1 MDRKDNK
8 RIARAR
14 RIRNSGEY
22 VDVSFTIKQMEKM
35 VDDKLQS
42 MKFFIPFVLTIVTS
56 LLAYL
61 FTTTDDLFD
70 DFIYLV
76 VGYLFLCLA
85 SILRAYKP
93 SNRYIGK
100 ENGSKLMKKL
110 KRNLEYYSDIEPWNM
125 ESYINLSDTE
135 FITRLEKFANRKL
148 YHNELMLAQFL
159 KQKVNEYRYKKRN
172 LSISYGV
179 IIGGALFLAL
189 FFIFTYFLYIM

>member
-1 MDRKDNK
+1 MDRKDKK
-8 RIARAR
+8 RTARAR
-14 RIRNSGEY
+14 RIKNSGEY
-22 VDVSFTIKQMEKM
+22 VDVKLTIKQMEKLI
-35 VDDKLQS
+35 DEKLQS

-70 DFIYLV
+70 DLIYPV

-100 ENGSKLMKKL
+100 ESSFKFMKKL
-110 KRNLEYYSDIEPWNM
+110 KRKLEFYSEIEPWNM

-148 YHNELMLAQFL
+148 YHDELMSAQFL
-159 KQKVNEYRYKKRN
+159 KQKINEYMYKKRN
-172 LSISYGV
+172 ISLSYTV
-179 IIGGALFLAL
+179 IIVGAFALAL
-189 FFIFTYFLYIM
+189 IFTIEYVWSVM

>member
-1 MDRKDNK
+1 MDRKDKK
-8 RIARAR
+8 RTARAR

-35 VDDKLQS
+35 IDEKLQS

-61 FTTTDDLFD
+61 FTTTSNAFD
-70 DFIYLV
+70 DYIYIIV
-76 VGYLFLCLA
+76 AYLLLCLG

-100 ENGSKLMKKL
+100 ESWFKFEKKL
-110 KRNLEYYSDIEPWNM
+110 KRNLEFYPDIQPWNM

-135 FITRLEKFANRKL
+135 FITRLEKFVSRKL
-148 YHNELMLAQFL
+148 YQDELMSAQFL
-159 KQKVNEYRYKKRN
+159 KQKINEYRYKKRN
-172 LSISYGV
+172 ISISYTV
-179 IIGGALFLAL
+179 IIVGALALAL
-189 FFIFTYFLYIM
+189 LFAIEYVWSVM

>member
-70 DFIYLV
+70 DLIYLV

-100 ENGSKLMKKL
+100 ESIFKFMKKL
-110 KRNLEYYSDIEPWNM
+110 KRNLEFYSEIEPWNM
-125 ESYINLSDTE
+125 DSYINLSDTE
-135 FITRLEKFANRKL
+135 FITRLEKFAYRKL
-148 YHNELMLAQFL
+148 YSRELMSANFL
-159 KQKVNEYRYKKRN
+159 KQKINEYRYKKQN
-172 LSISYGV
+172 LSIAYMV
-179 IIGGALFLAL
+179 IIVGASLLAV
-189 FFIFTYFLYIM
+189 FFAIGYLWSVM

>member
-70 DFIYLV
+70 DFI
-76 VGYLFLCLA
+76 A
-85 SILRAYKP
+85 
-93 SNRYIGK
+93 
-100 ENGSKLMKKL
+100 
-110 KRNLEYYSDIEPWNM
+110 
-125 ESYINLSDTE
+125 
-135 FITRLEKFANRKL
+135 
-148 YHNELMLAQFL
+148 
-159 KQKVNEYRYKKRN
+159 
-172 LSISYGV
+172 
-179 IIGGALFLAL
+179 
-189 FFIFTYFLYIM
+189 FFG

>member
-22 VDVSFTIKQMEKM
+22 VDVKLTIKQMEKLI
-35 VDDKLQS
+35 DEKLQS

-61 FTTTDDLFD
+61 FTTSDDLFD
-70 DFIYLV
+70 DLIYLV

-100 ENGSKLMKKL
+100 ESSFKFMKKL
-110 KRNLEYYSDIEPWNM
+110 KRNLEFYSEIEPWNM

-148 YHNELMLAQFL
+148 YYDELMLAQFL

-172 LSISYGV
+172 LSISYRV

>member
-22 VDVSFTIKQMEKM
+22 VDVKLTIKQMEKLI
-35 VDDKLQS
+35 DEKLQS

-70 DFIYLV
+70 DLIYLV

-100 ENGSKLMKKL
+100 ESSFKFMKKL
-110 KRNLEYYSDIEPWNM
+110 KRNLEFYSEIEPWNM

-148 YHNELMLAQFL
+148 YYDELMLAQFL

-172 LSISYGV
+172 LSISYRV

>member
-35 VDDKLQS
+35 VDDKFQS
-42 MKFFIPFVLTIVTS
+42 MKFFVPFVLTIVTS

-61 FTTTDDLFD
+61 FTTTSNAFD
-70 DFIYLV
+70 NFIYIIV
-76 VGYLFLCLA
+76 TYLLLCLA
-85 SILRAYKP
+85 SILRAYKL

-100 ENGSKLMKKL
+100 ESSFKFMKKL
-110 KRNLEYYSDIEPWNM
+110 RRNLEFYSEIEPWNM
-125 ESYINLSDTE
+125 DSYINLSDTE

-148 YHNELMLAQFL
+148 YHDELMSAQFL
-159 KQKVNEYRYKKRN
+159 KQKINEYMYKKRN
-172 LSISYGV
+172 ISLSYTV
-179 IIGGALFLAL
+179 IIVGAFALAL
-189 FFIFTYFLYIM
+189 IFTIEYVWSVI